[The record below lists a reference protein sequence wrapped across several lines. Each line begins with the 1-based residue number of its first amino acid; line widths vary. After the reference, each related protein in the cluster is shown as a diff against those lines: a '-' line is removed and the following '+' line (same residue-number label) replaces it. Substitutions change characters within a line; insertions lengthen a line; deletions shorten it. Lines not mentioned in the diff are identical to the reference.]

1 MASQEELNRQ
11 NEINSALERRVS
23 LERELVDI
31 LSRRVGIDG
40 QNVIAQ
46 QDIGNTLADQLKNL
60 RGHTQEKRSIRNIT
74 TQLNNLSREAY
85 SIGVETLGNEKERNK
100 VLKQITNAE
109 SNIRALTLQ
118 REEFRR
124 KALNTTGEERLLYQA
139 IADSLEDQVQESV
152 DLNIQLKETVA
163 ISDKISKNLGV
174 KTFGA
179 LSDITKKIPG
189 LSRFSE
195 PFQQASEAA
204 RETAIRNVKANELSK
219 LGSKIKQEDVIKLG
233 LQNDL
238 IGKNGKIL
246 TGRAAQLKAQN
257 LGLLK
262 TNSTLMAGVKSLG
275 PALTKALGPAALIA
289 ELFKGIMQ
297 ADKETTELQKSM
309 ALTKGEA
316 VGFRMGLTE
325 AANQS
330 GNINITATKLLKS
343 FGDLNKQ
350 FGFITNF
357 ATDTLVTM
365 TKLTEVVGVS
375 STSAGNLAAASEV
388 TGTSFESNYKD
399 VLATSYEL
407 QRQSGVQMDL
417 RQILEQTG
425 NVTGTI
431 RANLGANPTQI
442 AKAVTQAK
450 LFGASLDQVANAG
463 KSLLD
468 FESSITAELEAE
480 LLLGRDI
487 NLERARAA
495 ALAGDQVTL
504 AQELQK
510 EAGNFSDFTKMNVI
524 QQEALAKAMGMTSD
538 QLADILFQQEV
549 QGKSA
554 KELRALGKDE
564 LADRLEAQ
572 DLQTKFNATVEKLKA
587 IFVDVGAAF
596 TPILSILGDV
606 FGIVG
611 KIFELLSPLM
621 GTLTG
626 IATGALVGGPAGA
639 IIGGILGATGDISKA
654 SSTADDM
661 AIPAGYGDTIIKKG
675 KDTIALNNNDAVVAG
690 TNLGSRGDGN
700 QEAKRTN
707 MLLEK
712 IANQSP
718 VFKIGTD
725 EFFTATSK
733 YSYQVQ

>member
-40 QNVIAQ
+40 QNVITQ
-46 QDIGNTLADQLKNL
+46 RDIGNTLADQLKNL
-60 RGHTQEKRSIRNIT
+60 KGHNQEKRSIRNIT
-74 TQLNNLSREAY
+74 NQINDLAAKSY
-85 SIGVETLGNEKERNK
+85 SIGAETLGNEKERNK
-100 VLKQITNAE
+100 VLKQISDNE
-109 SNIRALTLQ
+109 SNIRKLNLERA
-118 REEFRR
+118 EFARKVNKATGDERR
-124 KALNTTGEERLLYQA
+124 LYEA
-139 IADSLEDQVQESV
+139 IASSLKDQAEEAS
-152 DLNIQLKETVA
+152 DINKQLRETVA
-163 ISDKISKNLGV
+163 LSKEISNNFGV

-204 RETAIRNVKANELSK
+204 RETASNIETAAKDGGKGLTKE
-219 LGSKIKQEDVIKLG
+219 KIIQLG
-233 LQNDL
+233 LEKQVGN
-238 IGKNGKIL
+238 L
-246 TGRAAQLKAQN
+246 TGAAAAAKLKGMSGFSK
-257 LGLLK
+257 GLA
-262 TNSTLMAGVKSLG
+262 STQAGFKALG
-275 PALTKALGPAALIA
+275 PMITKALGPLTLIV
-289 ELFKGIMQ
+289 ELVKGIMQ

-309 ALTKGEA
+309 ALTKTEA

-375 STSAGNLAAASEV
+375 SESAGNLAAASER

-425 NVTGTI
+425 KVTGTV
-431 RANLGANPTQI
+431 RANLGANPALI
-442 AKAVTQAK
+442 AKAITQAK
-450 LFGASLDQVANAG
+450 LFGASLEQVAAAG

-480 LLLGRDI
+480 LLLGKNI

-554 KELRALGKDE
+554 KELRALGKEE
-564 LADRLEAQ
+564 LAQRVEAQ
-572 DLQTKFNATVEKLKA
+572 DLQTKFNATVEKLQA
-587 IFVDVGAAF
+587 IFVDVASAL
-596 TPILSILGDV
+596 TPLLSVLGDV
-606 FGIVG
+606 FSIVG
-611 KIFELLSPLM
+611 KIFEFLSPVM

-626 IATGALVGGPAGA
+626 IAAGAAVGGIPGA
-639 IIGGILGATGDISKA
+639 IIGGVLGAAGDITKA
-654 SSTADDM
+654 VSTADD
-661 AIPAGYGDTIIKKG
+661 AIIPSGYGDTIIKKG
-675 KDTIALNNNDAVVAG
+675 KDTIALNNNDTVVAG
-690 TNLGSRGDGN
+690 TNLMSQTSTPTDN
-700 QEAKRTN
+700 TEAKRTN
-707 MLLEK
+707 QLLERLL
-712 IANQSP
+712 NQP
-718 VFKIGTD
+718 AVFKIGTD
-725 EFFTATSK
+725 EFYTATSK
-733 YSYQVQ
+733 YTYQIQ